1 MCEEGIGEDSET
13 RKKLIRKEKEME
25 FLSKIQKIKKRLIS
39 SVLAAA
45 MLTVLM
51 PMLPIVP
58 ETTASAAEILYDPK
72 SNIKMGEY
80 IKMGTYNGQD
90 ILWRCVGFQKI
101 SGNTISPET
110 FTTVPTSGYVPLMYA
125 DTSLCDK
132 AFDAKGTAG
141 THNRHSGRAS
151 RGSNYWSKSTLRA
164 WLNSSAGAGGV
175 SWPETVPNSSNV
187 SGTAYSN
194 EAGFMNSFKL
204 TEKSFIMSVSQKE
217 LLSQYDRADKTTG
230 TAYHEYNV
238 SIETVLQNYSTAY
251 AKYTTDSIF
260 LPDIRQIY
268 EMYKNSRILGST
280 YYYGRDGFTW
290 LRSAR
295 PNNDNE
301 ARGLYPNGSN
311 VDYRSASYGVTSS
324 GKSYVRPAFFLD
336 QSSAYV
342 VKGSG
347 TAGSPY
353 EIYKE
358 PTLTVSNKTMNCFD
372 SASALSV
379 STESKGTKTYSS
391 SNSAV
396 AAVSS
401 DGKVTPGIAGTAT
414 ITVTVAQDD
423 NNKYIRKSA
432 TCTVTVNKVNQS
444 ITAPTAKSLTYI
456 GANQALI
463 NGGTAPSG
471 CTMQYK
477 VNNSN
482 WMTTIPTERNAGTY
496 TVYYRSVGSQH
507 YNDHAGGSISVKIN
521 PANPVVNAPTGQNLT
536 YNGKAQNLVIAG
548 STTGGT
554 LQYKLGSNGT
564 YSTNIPTAT
573 AVGTYTVYYKVV
585 GNSNYNSVGEK
596 SVTATI
602 GATAATL
609 TSRPAAIQNLVYNGQ
624 SRNLVTAGTAS
635 GGTLMYRVGN
645 SGNYSSTVPKATNA
659 GKYVVWYYVKGDS
672 NHGDTTVESVEVTI
686 GKANSSIT
694 KAPTAKTGLVTTG
707 SAQALVTAGT
717 STGGTMEYSLT
728 GVGNDWSTTIPT
740 ATIGGE
746 YTVYYRVAENTNY
759 NGLTGGSVKVTIGNS
774 PSEITA
780 NTKTVTYG
788 DTISITANVQKKGI
802 SAFAATNQA
811 EFYLVESQTYLANAD
826 VVYDSTGIR
835 GTATIN
841 NVKIDKKRFRI
852 GDNRVRVVYGGGLSL
867 GASESSDIIIKV
879 EPKEV
884 GLTWLGTSAR
894 EYDGVASDVTA
905 TATNLEYGD
914 TVNVTVTSGNQINAG
929 THTATASALTGA
941 DALYYKLPSANT
953 KTYTI
958 NKAAPTINVAPQAL
972 TGLVCNDAPQALIS
986 AGTATGG
993 TLMYKLGTDTEY
1005 STDIPTA
1012 IIAGDYTVQ
1021 YYVKGDENH
1030 NDSQPVT
1037 ISATIG
1043 VGIAGVAQAPVAIAN
1058 IVYDGAAHE
1067 IITAGAGSGNRTMK
1081 YAALTA
1087 AELNALRGQMPAD
1100 EKYVEEIPKYTDA
1113 GTYTVYYMVAGDA
1126 DATDLKIETPITAT
1140 IAKADIEI
1148 NSNVIHVNYN
1158 DELKF
1163 KATVTKKLGS
1173 ISAFAGRETVDFY
1186 IVKGNNK
1193 NLIANKSVEFSDF
1206 GVGLEGEVAF
1216 NNVKVTRDKFAPGEN
1231 TLVAEYGG
1239 SVNVNEGG
1247 SNTITV
1253 IVDPLPVDITW
1264 SGYATREYDRTASNV
1279 TATAGGLI
1287 DDGLGNYDD
1296 VQVVVSNGNQ
1306 TAAGE
1311 HTARIT
1317 GLAGAHAGYY
1327 KLPDDESVLTQDYV
1341 IEKADS
1347 VLTANPTANELTY
1360 NGGEQQLVQAGS
1372 AENGTVMYKVV
1383 SDDEPE
1389 ATTDPEATTT
1399 PEATTDPEATT
1410 APEATAQPEPTPDP
1424 YDGYSEEIPRGMNAG
1439 KYTVY
1444 YKVFGDVNYNDVA
1457 EQSIPVTIE
1466 KANPE
1471 VIDPTAK
1478 VLTYNGHAQELVHEG
1493 LTSGGTMMY
1502 KLDNGE
1508 YSEDIPTATAAG
1520 TYKVSYMVKGNNNYN
1535 DTAAGEV
1542 SITIAK
1548 ADSQVTAD
1556 GAINITYN
1564 STLEL
1569 NATVSINNTGLQ
1581 TFALENQIE
1590 FVGMYGM
1597 LGGANVIYN
1606 DDHTGGTA
1614 TLRNIPVSR
1623 YNFAPGRNEI
1633 TARYGGGVS
1642 INGSDDNKI
1651 IVNVEPIVLDLD
1663 WSGYDTR
1670 NYDGTASNVTAS
1682 IASAFVPGDNVQVVV
1697 EEGNATD
1704 AGTHTAVARLEGAQ
1718 AAYYKLSEDT
1728 ATQDYVIN
1736 KIDAEITKLPV
1747 ANTLTYNG
1755 NSQALITAGEVSN
1768 GTLLYKVG
1776 EDGNYSDLP
1785 PQVAE
1790 AGEYTVYYKV
1800 NGGINYNDVDAQSI
1814 PVTIAQAAPE
1824 VTAPTAKTLV
1834 YNGQA
1839 QTLLNEGSTSGGT
1852 MMYKLGNGEYSEDI
1866 PTATAAGNYK
1876 VYYKVQGDN
1885 NYAGVDEQEI
1895 DVTIAK
1901 ADSQVTAGV
1910 IDVQYND
1917 TFNLTANVSLN
1928 DSGISAFAL
1937 KDTVQFYIGEDQES
1951 LDVADVVY
1959 KDDTKTEGTATIS
1972 VKVSRNR
1979 GFVTGANIITAQYG
1993 GDGVNIN
2000 GSNDNTII
2008 VNVTPIQLDINW
2020 SGYDTRTY
2028 DGTASNVTAEISGVL
2043 NTDKN
2048 DVSVEVEGGDAANA
2062 GEHTATATLTGE
2074 YAGYYTL
2081 PEDASEQT
2089 YVIEKANPEYTV
2101 PTGVTAE
2108 YGLSL
2113 SSVRLPEG
2121 WSWEDDS
2128 QDVGEIGEHTFKAV
2142 YTPEDTD
2149 NYNVISDIDVVVSVI
2164 SGNDYTITDIA
2175 NAEEDGFVDVSV
2187 IKNTQAN
2194 GVLIV
2199 SSYSSEGIL
2208 IGVKAVDING
2218 ITGET
2223 PENDTIKVELTCE
2236 DGGYIS
2242 AFVWSALDS
2251 MTPMSS
2257 KFIK

>member
-1 MCEEGIGEDSET
+1 M
-13 RKKLIRKEKEME
+13 K
-25 FLSKIQKIKKRLIS
+25 FLGKIQKIRKRMIS

-51 PMLPIVP
+51 PMLPVVP
-58 ETTASAAEILYDPK
+58 ETTASAEPAL
-72 SNIKMGEY
+72 NIKLGEY

-90 ILWRCVGFQKI
+90 ILWRCVGFQAI
-101 SGNTISPET
+101 SGSRVAENDFVTA
-110 FTTVPTSGYVPLMYA
+110 PTSGYVPLMYA
-125 DTSLCDK
+125 DTSLCRK

-141 THNRHSGRAS
+141 THS
-151 RGSNYWSKSTLRA
+151 RYSYRERFGSSYWDKSTLRA
-164 WLNSSAGAGGV
+164 WLNSSAGAGSV
-175 SWPETVPNSSNV
+175 VWPETVPNSSNV
-187 SGTAYSN
+187 SLNPYDS
-194 EAGFMNSFKL
+194 EAGFMNSFKPN
-204 TEKSFIMSVSQKE
+204 EKTFIKSVSQKE
-217 LLSQYDRADKTTG
+217 LLSQYDSADKTTG
-230 TAYHEYNV
+230 TAYHTHNPLI
-238 SIETVLQNYSTAY
+238 SDILQNYTTAY
-251 AKYTTDSIF
+251 AKNTTDSIF
-260 LPDIRQIY
+260 LPDVRQIKAVY
-268 EMYKNSRILGST
+268 DNRSTLGEDYYKPQDNSSC
-280 YYYGRDGFTW
+280 W
-290 LRSAR
+290 LRSPKAEYGSDVR
-295 PNNDNE
+295 HVDTNGNVNNNI
-301 ARGLYPNGSN
+301 ANYGNG
-311 VDYRSASYGVTSS
+311 G
-324 GKSYVRPAFFLD
+324 VRPAFFLD
-336 QSSAYV
+336 QSSAV
-342 VKGSG
+342 VFSGSG

-358 PTLTVSNKTMNCFD
+358 PTLTVSNKTMTYGD

-379 STESKGTKTYSS
+379 STNSSGARSYSS
-391 SNSAV
+391 SNEAV
-396 AAVSS
+396 AKVSS
-401 DGKVTPGIAGTAT
+401 DGKVTAVKPGSAT
-414 ITVTVAQDD
+414 ITVNLAADMT
-423 NNKYIRKSA
+423 NKYASKTA
-432 TCTVTVNKVNQS
+432 TCTVRVNKATPAL
-444 ITAPTAKSLTYI
+444 TAPTAKSLTYT
-456 GANQALI
+456 GATQVLI
-463 NGGTAPSG
+463 NGGTTSSG

-477 VNNSN
+477 VNNGS
-482 WMTTIPTERNAGTY
+482 WMSTVPSETNAGTY
-496 TVYYRSVGSQH
+496 TVYYQVIGNDYYNNRS
-507 YNDHAGGSISVKIN
+507 GGSISVKIN
-521 PANPVVNAPTGQNLT
+521 PANPLVNAPTGQNLT

-672 NHGDTTVESVEVTI
+672 NHGDTTAESVEVTI

-759 NGLTGGSVKVTIGNS
+759 NGLTGGNVKVTIGNS

-788 DTISITANVQKKGI
+788 DTISISVNVRKTGI
-802 SAFAATNQA
+802 STFAATNQA
-811 EFYLVESQTYLANAD
+811 EFYLVEGQTYLANAD
-826 VVYDSTGIR
+826 VVYDSTGIN

-841 NVKIDKKRFRI
+841 NVKVDKGRFHI
-852 GDNRVRVVYGGGLSL
+852 GENRVRVVYGGGPSL
-867 GASESSDIIIKV
+867 GNSEVANIIIKV

-884 GLTWLGTSAR
+884 GLTWAGNAAR
-894 EYDGVASDVTA
+894 TYNGVASNVTA
-905 TATNLEYGD
+905 TATKLETGD
-914 TVNVTVTSGNQINAG
+914 TVNVTVTGGDAVDAD
-929 THTATASALTGA
+929 THTATATELTGA
-941 DALYYKLPSANT
+941 DAGYYKLPAANT
-953 KTYTI
+953 KSYII
-958 NKAAPTINVAPQAL
+958 NKANSEVTTAPTAL
-972 TGLVCNDAPQALIS
+972 TGLVCNDAPQALVN
-986 AGTATGG
+986 AGTAAGG
-993 TLMYKLGTDTEY
+993 TLMYKIGDGEY
-1005 STDIPTA
+1005 SEDIPKATNV
-1012 IIAGDYTVQ
+1012 GTYTVW
-1021 YYVKGDENH
+1021 YYVKGDANH
-1030 NDSQPVT
+1030 IDTQPVSIEVT
-1037 ISATIG
+1037 IGAGIAG
-1043 VGIAGVAQAPVAIAN
+1043 VGIAPAPIAN
-1058 IVYDGAAHE
+1058 LVYNGDPQE
-1067 IITAGAGSGNRTMK
+1067 IITAGAGENGRTMK

-1126 DATDLKIETPITAT
+1126 NVTDLKIETPITAT
-1140 IAKADIEI
+1140 IVKADIEI
-1148 NSNVIHVNYN
+1148 KSNVIHVNYN

-1399 PEATTDPEATT
+1399 PEAT
-1410 APEATAQPEPTPDP
+1410 AQPEPTPDP

-1633 TARYGGGVS
+1633 TARYGGGIS

-1663 WSGYDTR
+1663 WSNIEERD
-1670 NYDGTASNVTAS
+1670 YDGTASNVTAS
-1682 IASAFVPGDNVQVVV
+1682 IASVYVPGDNVQVVV

-1718 AAYYKLSEDT
+1718 AAYYKLSEAT

-1736 KIDAEITKLPV
+1736 KIDAEITTLPS
-1747 ANTLTYNG
+1747 ANELTYNG

-1768 GTLLYKVG
+1768 GTLFYKVG

-1785 PQVAE
+1785 PQATE
-1790 AGEYTVYYKV
+1790 AGEYTVYYKI
-1800 NGGINYNDVDAQSI
+1800 NGGTNYKDTEDTAI
-1814 PVTIAQAAPE
+1814 PVTIAQADPE

-1852 MMYKLGNGEYSEDI
+1852 LMYKLGNGEYSEDI
-1866 PTATAAGNYK
+1866 PTAAASGNYK
-1876 VYYKVQGDN
+1876 VYYKVEGDN

-1901 ADSQVTAGV
+1901 ADSQVTAGA

-1917 TFNLTANVSLN
+1917 TLNLTANVSLK

-1937 KDTVQFYIGEDQES
+1937 KDTVQFYIGENQDN

-1959 KDDTKTEGTATIS
+1959 TDETNTEGTATIS

-1979 GFVTGANIITAQYG
+1979 GFVPGANIITAQYG
-1993 GDGVNIN
+1993 GDGVSIN

-2020 SGYDTRTY
+2020 SGYDTRAY
-2028 DGTASNVTAEISGVL
+2028 DGTESEVTAEISGVL

-2101 PTGVTAE
+2101 PIGVTAE

-2164 SGNDYTITDIA
+2164 SGNDYTITNIA

-2251 MTPMSS
+2251 MTPMSG